1 MHLPDGLRLTGALMA
16 ALGALLLVDAFVR
29 FVAEG
34 AGTPAPAAPTDRL
47 VVGCLYRWVRNP
59 MYLAVLATILGQA
72 LLGRPLLLAHA
83 VVVGIAVAAFVRR
96 YEEPTLADRYG
107 AAYDDYRQR
116 VPARLPRRPARRDR

>member
-1 MHLPDGLRLTGALMA
+1 
-16 ALGALLLVDAFVR
+16 
-29 FVAEG
+29 
-34 AGTPAPAAPTDRL
+34 
-47 VVGCLYRWVRNP
+47 
-59 MYLAVLATILGQA
+59 MYLAILATILGQA
-72 LLGRPLLLAHA
+72 LLLGRPLLLAHA

>member
-34 AGTPAPAAPTDRL
+34 AGTPAPVAPTDRL
-47 VVGCLYRWVRNP
+47 VVGGPYRWVRNP

-107 AAYDDYRQR
+107 AAYDDYRQ
-116 VPARLPRRPARRDR
+116 